1 MNEKAVQSFSIYV
14 FPVRINLMI
23 KSELKQGSSEEKQQN
38 KNQWSTGNKYGRFET
53 IQSLIA
59 HKINRQRKRQHWNR
73 DSALSG
79 SKRKRQGKIYL
90 MQNWLIHKMGQQ
102 QNHKFQLTL

>member
-1 MNEKAVQSFSIYV
+1 MNEWKSSSKFSIYV

-38 KNQWSTGNKYGRFET
+38 KNQWSTGIKHGRFET

-79 SKRKRQGKIYL
+79 SRRKRREKYIYVCINAKVIDS
-90 MQNWLIHKMGQQ
+90 QNGATTKP
-102 QNHKFQLTL
+102 